1 MIACQLLAGAAL
13 AQQPTPAAIA
23 AAKELVELKGGSQMF
38 DPVIVSIVEQTKGA
52 LLQTNPQLAK
62 DLNDVAAQLRTEFAP
77 RRDELLTEAAR
88 RYAARFTEAELKEMV
103 TFFKS
108 PLGKKMI
115 AQEPQVLDETFS
127 FVQQQFGAARR
138 RRGDEPL
145 PRRDEEEGAQSLSR
159 CIAMSEFDTD
169 LFVIGGGSGGVR
181 AARIA
186 AGYGARV
193 MLAEEFRV
201 GGTCVI
207 RGCVPKKL
215 LVYASR
221 FSHAFED
228 AEGYGWTVGATSFD
242 WATLIAN
249 KDKEIARLEA
259 AYTANLTRS
268 NVTIVK
274 TRAVLEDAHTVRLLA
289 DDRRV
294 RAKHILIATGGW
306 PGMGT
311 GIAGIEHVISSNEAF
326 HLTELPKRILI
337 QGGGYIA
344 VEFACI
350 FAGLGSRRDAGLS
363 RRQHPARLRRRRA
376 HASARRDGAAR
387 HQDHL
392 QAHRRGGREGRSRAV
407 RGIVRPRRHRGRQ
420 GDVRDRPAARTSR
433 GSGLEAAGVKLND
446 KGAIEVDEFSRT
458 SVPHIYAV
466 GDVTDRLA
474 LTPVAIREGHAFADT
489 VFGGRPTEVDHTN
502 VPTAVFS
509 EPEIGVIGLTET
521 QARERYTTSISS
533 RRASAR

>member
-1 MIACQLLAGAAL
+1 MA
-13 AQQPTPAAIA
+13 
-23 AAKELVELKGGSQMF
+23 
-38 DPVIVSIVEQTKGA
+38 D
-52 LLQTNPQLAK
+52 
-62 DLNDVAAQLRTEFAP
+62 
-77 RRDELLTEAAR
+77 
-88 RYAARFTEAELKEMV
+88 
-103 TFFKS
+103 
-108 PLGKKMI
+108 
-115 AQEPQVLDETFS
+115 
-127 FVQQQFGAARR
+127 
-138 RRGDEPL
+138 
-145 PRRDEEEGAQSLSR
+145 
-159 CIAMSEFDTD
+159 FDTD

-193 MLAEEFRV
+193 TIAEEYRI

-221 FSHAFED
+221 FSHEFED
-228 AEGYGWTVGATSFD
+228 AAGYGWTVPEPSFD
-242 WATLIAN
+242 WTTLIAN

-259 AYTANLTRS
+259 AYTANLTRA

-289 DDRRV
+289 DGSRV
-294 RAKHILIATGGW
+294 RAKPVLIATGAW

-326 HLTELPKRILI
+326 HLAELPKRILI

-350 FAGLGSRRDAGLS
+350 FAGLGSEVTLVYRGDDI
-363 RRQHPARLRRRRA
+363 LRGFDDDVRA
-376 HASARRDGAAR
+376 HLR
-387 HQDHL
+387 HEMQ
-392 QAHRRGGREGRSRAV
+392 RRGICVICKRIVEAVEQVDHGLCAELSDHEDIVVDKVMFATGR
-407 RGIVRPRRHRGRQ
+407 RPN
-420 GDVRDRPAARTSR
+420 V
-433 GSGLEAAGVKLND
+433 SGLGLEKAGVKLSD
-446 KGAIEVDEFSRT
+446 KGAIAVDKYSRT

-489 VFGGRPTEVDHTN
+489 VFGGKPTEVDHAN

-509 EPEIGVIGLTET
+509 EPEVGVIGLTEA
-521 QARERYTTSISS
+521 QARERFHRVDIYKTTFRPMKTAFLGGEARTLMKLVVDGQSGRVAGCHLVGPDAGEMIQLIGIAVKL
-533 RRASAR
+533 RATKADFDATMAVHPTAAEELVTIRTVTESYVREAAE